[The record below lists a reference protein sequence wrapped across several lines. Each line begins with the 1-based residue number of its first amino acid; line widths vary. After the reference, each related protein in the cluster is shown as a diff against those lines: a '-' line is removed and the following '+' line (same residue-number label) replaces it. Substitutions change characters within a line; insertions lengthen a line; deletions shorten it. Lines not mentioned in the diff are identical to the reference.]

1 MLPQNL
7 KVHIRGAHKSAVAA
21 TRKGGSSALDLI
33 AIKGGFIYHLCINAN
48 TVLAFYDNR
57 LATLKGEAADDAPV
71 LAAPTKLA
79 RVSALPFMHKLY
91 INPPLGF

>member
-7 KVHIRGAHKSAVAA
+7 KVHIRGAHKSTIAA
-21 TRKGGSSALDLI
+21 TRKGSSSALNLI

-48 TVLAFYDNR
+48 IVLAFYDNR
-57 LATLKGEAADDAPV
+57 LATLKGEATNDAPI
-71 LAAPTKLA
+71 LTAPTKLT